1 MTETTTDDS
10 WFYTQ
15 GGQRLGPVSADKLR
29 ELLAAQLI
37 DGETPI
43 WRKGLGDWQPV
54 RATEIGASLQD
65 SPPPVAAAHVNNMLV
80 WTLAFMPIAYVVIDA
95 FIYGYRVNHPEAD
108 QTFLNSRTWM
118 IPFAINGGLCF
129 GEPSRYSPCFWRRSI
144 SSSEPNG
151 SSRPPFTAMSGSA
164 PSSWPPSSQRS
175 ETPRCPTTS

>member
-1 MTETTTDDS
+1 M
-10 WFYTQ
+10 
-15 GGQRLGPVSADKLR
+15 
-29 ELLAAQLI
+29 
-37 DGETPI
+37 
-43 WRKGLGDWQPV
+43 
-54 RATEIGASLQD
+54 
-65 SPPPVAAAHVNNMLV
+65 NNMLV

-108 QTFLNSRTWM
+108 QTFLNSLTWM
-118 IPFAINGGLCF
+118 IPFAINGGSASGTSGSSRL
-129 GEPSRYSPCFWRRSI
+129 PDTTPKTSRYSPCFWRRSI